1 MCPPT
6 VLLLCLVLAAV
17 APCQIRAHGHSHDD
31 GHSHDEPAAYKWSRQ
46 ANEDPIMED
55 DIDEEDIV
63 DVPTQY
69 SKEKPS
75 E

>member
-17 APCQIRAHGHSHDD
+17 APCQIRAHGHD
-31 GHSHDEPAAYKWSRQ
+31 HSHDEPAAYKWSRQ